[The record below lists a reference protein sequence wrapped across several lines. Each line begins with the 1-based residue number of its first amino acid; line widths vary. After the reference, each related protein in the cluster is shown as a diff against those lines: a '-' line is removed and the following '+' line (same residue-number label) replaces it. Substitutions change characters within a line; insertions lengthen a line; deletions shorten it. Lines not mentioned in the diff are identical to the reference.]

1 MTDKKDKSNEKP
13 FDRQAYF
20 KQIREDVLKKLGL
33 PEDTKPENVLNLLKL
48 HDELDKINNKKKP
61 S

>member
-1 MTDKKDKSNEKP
+1 MTEKKEKSNDKP
-13 FDRQAYF
+13 LDRQAYF

-48 HDELDKINNKKKP
+48 QAELDKINNKKKP